1 MIFGYNGMNYGS
13 IVVVDLSLKPP
24 TYNND
29 VIGWYRG
36 KVVLFSGNAIYPS
49 YTRLEIHDS
58 I

>member
-1 MIFGYNGMNYGS
+1 MNYGS